1 MPEPDHPPPANPTT
15 QAKQYYRALK
25 PELDTV
31 AHDPLD
37 PPKRYHDGIF
47 IETDPATGLGTLFN
61 VTGDIIAA
69 SGMRYEVKESW
80 TPGQDGPVHRIT
92 QLGWVRRA
100 DFDSGAVG
108 EVLRGLPKPTRQQG
122 INFWEVD
129 AGTGRHELV
138 WTKESGELYGPG
150 EKKRAV
156 FKCNE
161 WTAEY
166 AIPALRSSGILVSTT
181 GS

>member
-1 MPEPDHPPPANPTT
+1 MDPT
-15 QAKQYYRALK
+15 
-25 PELDTV
+25 
-31 AHDPLD
+31 
-37 PPKRYHDGIF
+37 KRYHDGIF
-47 IETDPATGLGTLFN
+47 IETDPTTGQGTLFN

-80 TPGQDGPVHRIT
+80 MPGQDSPVHRIT

-108 EVLRGLPKPTRQQG
+108 EVLRCLPSPTRQQG

-150 EKKRAV
+150 EQRRPA